1 MHTPVL
7 LKEVLEYLN
16 PKPNQNF
23 IDATVGD
30 GGHAKEI
37 LKLTAPFG
45 MFLAIDR
52 DIDSIIRARAN
63 IEKFGKRVLFINDS
77 FGNLGKIVKDAGISQ
92 VCGILFD
99 FGMSSSQLENSGRGF
114 SFKKDEILDMR
125 FDAKNPLTAEDIINN
140 YGELEL
146 LEIFKKW
153 GEEPKARLIAKAIVT
168 ERKRKR
174 IKTTGEL
181 VKIVESVKRR
191 AGKIHPATLIF
202 QALRIE
208 VNEEFSE
215 IEKALSAVPNVI
227 KHDGRAAF
235 ISFHSL
241 EDRIIKNWIKKCAK
255 NPPPLEDKQ
264 NLNTKGEI
272 FQGWGIKI
280 LNKKPIVASAEE
292 LKNNPRSRS
301 AKLRTIKI
309 I

>member
-1 MHTPVL
+1 MHQPVL

-37 LKLTAPFG
+37 LKLTAPCG

-63 IEKFGKRVLFINDS
+63 LEKFGKRVLFINDS
-77 FGNLGKIVKDAGISQ
+77 FGNLEKTVKDAGINQ

-99 FGMSSSQLENSGRGF
+99 FGMSSSQLEDSGRGF
-114 SFKKDEILDMR
+114 SFRKDEIIDMR

-140 YGELEL
+140 YSEPEL

-215 IEKALSAVPNVI
+215 IEKALSAIPNVI
-227 KHDGRAAF
+227 KHGGRAAF

-241 EDRIIKNWIKKCAK
+241 EDRLIKKWSK
-255 NPPPLEDKQ
+255 NSDR
-264 NLNTKGEI
+264 N
-272 FQGWGIKI
+272 GILKI
-280 LNKKPIVASAEE
+280 LNKKPITASEVE

-301 AKLRTIKI
+301 AKLRAIEIT
-309 I
+309 